1 MLKSYFKIT
10 LRSLWK
16 HKLFSFINI
25 FGLALSLSV
34 CMLVMIQ
41 LKDDLSYDLFHPHP
55 ERTYRVLS
63 DIIENKNNRQYKL
76 ASTPLPLKTD
86 IAKYTDEVDDV
97 VQLYPAIKEKAIYE
111 GKELYINGAFTDSS
125 FFNVFGFR
133 LSAGNEKKALA
144 VPNGIILSNTTAKKF
159 FGNTNPIGKVL
170 NFETLG
176 LFQVTGVLIAP
187 QGKSHIDFDAYA
199 SSLDVPQLEKAKI
212 LPERGHDWNTVNES
226 YTYVLVKE
234 TISKGNLNKLL
245 NQIEQK
251 PELKSR
257 EGKINFS
264 AQSLSSITPG
274 TDGIYNEIGKGTVWA
289 KVLTIAGVALIIL
302 LAACFNYTNL
312 TIARALTRAKEV
324 GIRKVVGATRFQ
336 IFAQYIIESVLI
348 ALLAFVL
355 SCIGLMQFDPSLEF
369 DWLLFVFA
377 VAFTLITGI
386 AAGAFP
392 AWILSSFKPIRVLK
406 SISTQKLF
414 GNISLQKGLL
424 IFQFSLSLLIIIFLS
439 AYYQQ
444 FTYVHSLDPGFI
456 SKNILTIP
464 VTDNNEV
471 FANEVSRING
481 VKNISRTSE
490 DFGMR
495 GSGSIQI
502 FKDKPGNE
510 QGMQCNFYFADAATV
525 PLHGLKI
532 IAGSNIP
539 DIESG
544 TRENY
549 ILINEKAVSMLG
561 YTNVASAPG
570 KTVWL
575 NDSTQVT
582 ISGVLKDFYDMGA
595 ARNINPLII
604 RNKPGAFNYMNVLVN
619 ASAKNNI
626 VKQVSSV
633 WEKINPNT
641 PFEYQWLDKKIANRE
656 DQSDTYI
663 LMGYLAFITIS
674 IATLGLLGLV
684 IYTVET
690 RQKEIRIR
698 KIIGASVNQLMF
710 LLSKSF
716 LKLLLISG
724 LIAMPVG
731 YFLSYMFLQN
741 FVNRI
746 SFGIGSLLLC
756 FIFLLSIGLVTIL
769 SNTHK
774 AATANPVT
782 NLRME

>member
-1 MLKSYFKIT
+1 MIKNYIKIS
-10 LRSLWK
+10 LRNLWK

-41 LKDDLSYDLFHPHP
+41 LKDDLSYDLFHPFP

-63 DIIENKNNRQYKL
+63 DINENKNNRQFEL
-76 ASTPLPLKTD
+76 ASTPLPLKNE
-86 IAKYTDEVDDV
+86 IAQHTDEVEDV
-97 VQLYPAIKEKAIYE
+97 VQLYPAIKEKATYE
-111 GKELYINGAFTDSS
+111 GKKLYINGAFTDSS
-125 FFNVFGFR
+125 FFKIFGFQ
-133 LSAGNEKKALA
+133 LSAGSEKKALA
-144 VPNGIILSNTTAKKF
+144 VPNGIILSETTAKKF
-159 FGNTNPIGKVL
+159 FGDKNPIGKVL

-176 LFQVTGVLIAP
+176 LFQVTGVLKTP
-187 QGKSHIDFDAYA
+187 PGKSHIDFDAYA
-199 SSLDVPQLEKAKI
+199 SSLDIPQLEKANI
-212 LPERGHDWNTVNES
+212 LPGREHNWNTMNDS
-226 YTYVLVKE
+226 YTYVLLKKNTSE
-234 TISKGNLNKLL
+234 SSLNKLL
-245 NQIEQK
+245 RQIAQK
-251 PELKSR
+251 PELNSR
-257 EGKINFS
+257 DGKINFTT
-264 AQSLSSITPG
+264 QSLSSITPG

-336 IFAQYIIESVLI
+336 VFTQYIIESVLI
-348 ALLAFVL
+348 ALLAFIL
-355 SCIGLMQFDPSLEF
+355 SCIGLMQFDPGLQF
-369 DWLLFVFA
+369 DPLLFGIA
-377 VAFTLITGI
+377 VGFTLITGI

-392 AWILSSFKPIRVLK
+392 AWILSSFKPVRVLK

-414 GNISLQKGLL
+414 GNLSLQKGLL

-444 FTYVHSLDPGFI
+444 FTYVEALDPGFI
-456 SKNILTIP
+456 SKNIITIP
-464 VTDNNEV
+464 VSGNEEV

-481 VKNISRTSE
+481 VENISRTSE

-495 GSGSIQI
+495 GSGSIQV
-502 FKDKPGNE
+502 FKDKPANQ
-510 QGMQCNFYFADAATV
+510 QGVQCEYYFADAASI

-532 IAGSNIP
+532 ISGSNLP
-539 DIESG
+539 DNEPG
-544 TRENY
+544 NQEKF
-549 ILINEKAVSMLG
+549 ILINEKAAKVLG

-570 KTVWL
+570 QTVWL
-575 NDSTQVT
+575 NDSTQVA
-582 ISGVLKDFYDMGA
+582 IRGVLKDFYDKGA
-595 ARNINPLII
+595 ARYINPLIV
-604 RNKPGAFNYMNVLVN
+604 RSKPGAFNYMNILVS

-626 VKQVSSV
+626 VKQVSTV
-633 WEKINPNT
+633 WKKINPHT

-656 DQSDTYI
+656 DQSDTYAI
-663 LMGYLAFITIS
+663 MGYLAFITIS

-690 RQKEIRIR
+690 RQKEISIR
-698 KIIGASVNQLMF
+698 KIIGANVKQLMF

-716 LKLLLISG
+716 LKLLVISG
-724 LIAMPVG
+724 LIAMPIG

-741 FVNRI
+741 FANRVP
-746 SFGIGSLLLC
+746 FGILSLLLC
-756 FIFLLSIGLVTIL
+756 FVFLLSIGMVTIL
-769 SNTHK
+769 SNTYK
-774 AATANPVT
+774 AANENPVK